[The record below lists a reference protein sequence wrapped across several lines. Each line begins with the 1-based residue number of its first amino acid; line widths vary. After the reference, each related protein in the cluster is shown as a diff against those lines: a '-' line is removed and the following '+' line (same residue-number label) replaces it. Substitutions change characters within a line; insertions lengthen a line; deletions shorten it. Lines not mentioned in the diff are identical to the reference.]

1 MDKQVTIVNPL
12 GIHSRPAGALMKQA
26 KAFPCDIRL
35 LKGEKAVNAK
45 SIVGILSLS
54 LQQGDQVIVEA
65 KGEQEAEAVEALT
78 AVLES
83 ILEA

>member
-35 LKGEKAVNAK
+35 LKGEKAANAK
-45 SIVGILSLS
+45 SIVAFCHYRSSRATRSLS
-54 LQQGDQVIVEA
+54 KRMA
-65 KGEQEAEAVEALT
+65 SKKREAVEALA